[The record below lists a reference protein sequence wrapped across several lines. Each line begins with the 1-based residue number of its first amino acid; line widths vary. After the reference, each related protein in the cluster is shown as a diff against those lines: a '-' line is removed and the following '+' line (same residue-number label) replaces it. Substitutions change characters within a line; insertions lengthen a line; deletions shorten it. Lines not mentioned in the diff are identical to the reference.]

1 VEGESPYPEIIN
13 ITQRKLIKKKMIKL
27 VKLCLIR
34 YRNMH
39 GIMGNNRNKSMR
51 SEAPDIIKQMIG
63 ETSLIQYKLDELH
76 G

>member
-1 VEGESPYPEIIN
+1 
-13 ITQRKLIKKKMIKL
+13 
-27 VKLCLIR
+27 
-34 YRNMH
+34 MH

-51 SEAPDIIKQMIG
+51 SEASDIIKQMIG

>member
-1 VEGESPYPEIIN
+1 
-13 ITQRKLIKKKMIKL
+13 
-27 VKLCLIR
+27 
-34 YRNMH
+34 MH
-39 GIMGNNRNKSMR
+39 IIMGNNRNKSMR